1 MAESKKPGT
10 TQYYLIPRDDQGDYI
25 TSAEQILRENGIPTY
40 VQQVR
45 PNTQTLTPDEQ
56 GVLRELQ
63 TLLPAQV
70 HLPLDNPFLTLQ
82 ITSPSAEISPAGEV
96 CDCLCQCG
104 SGGTCGGGGGGGC
117 RPM

>member
-45 PNTQTLTPDEQ
+45 PSTQTLTSEEQ
-56 GVLRELQ
+56 GILQELQ
-63 TLLPAQV
+63 TLLPDQV

-82 ITSPSAEISPAGEV
+82 VTPPASDHAIHPALCTCKCGELSG
-96 CDCLCQCG
+96 CSG
-104 SGGTCGGGGGGGC
+104 SGSGQ
-117 RPM
+117 PSV